1 MPIYV
6 FGPNDISRVEETTF
20 SGGGVQE
27 RRDLQ
32 RLLREHIEV
41 IAPGTLLI
49 AEEFGDWE
57 ASRRR
62 IDLLGIDKEANLVV
76 IELKRTEDG
85 GHMELQSIRYASMVS
100 TTTFDQAVDIFSQYL
115 TSLGKKNDDPRATIL
130 NFLGWDAPDG
140 YNFAPDVRIVLASA
154 AFSKEL
160 TSSVLWLNEH
170 GTDISCIRMKPY
182 TFDGQ
187 ILVDVQQII
196 PLPEAAEYQIRVR
209 DKVRKERQARVRF
222 SDDMKITLLKS
233 PEERAAIG
241 TPKYQQ
247 FLLYKEGMT
256 VGEFLANGGKHS
268 WLNRDVKYGHVS
280 VK

>member
-6 FGPNDISRVEETTF
+6 FGPTDITPVEETTF
-20 SGGGVQE
+20 SRGGLQE

-41 IAPGTLLI
+41 IAPDTLLI

-85 GHMELQSIRYASMVS
+85 GHMDLQSIRYASMLS
-100 TTTFDQAVDIFSQYL
+100 TTTFDEAVDIFGQYL
-115 TSLGKKNDDPRATIL
+115 ARVGKRDDDPRATIL
-130 NFLGWDAPDG
+130 NFLGWHAHED
-140 YNFAPDVRIVLASA
+140 YSFAPDVRIILASA
-154 AFSKEL
+154 EFSKEL
-160 TSSVLWLNEH
+160 TSSVLWLNDH
-170 GTDISCIRMKPY
+170 GTDISCVRLKPY

-187 ILVDVQQII
+187 ILVDVEQIV
-196 PLPEAAEYQIRVR
+196 PLPEAADYQIRVR
-209 DKVRKERQARVRF
+209 DKVRKERQARVKF
-222 SDDMKITLLKS
+222 SDDMKITLLKK

-241 TPKYQQ
+241 TTKYQQ
-247 FLLYKEGMT
+247 FLLYQEGMT
-256 VGEFLANGGKHS
+256 VGEFLAKGGQRS